1 MRYVRA
7 REVIPEKL
15 LKQIQEY
22 VDGEYLYIPRKETE
36 KRCWG
41 EKSRARE
48 EIDRRNVEIYRQSLD
63 GLTVRELAARYYL
76 SEKSIG
82 RILSEQKKRAKADA
96 GRV

>member
-22 VDGEYLYIPRKETE
+22 VDGEYLYIPRKDTE
-36 KRCWG
+36 KRSWG

-48 EIDRRNVEIYRQSLD
+48 ELDRRNEEIYRQWRQ
-63 GLTVRELAARYYL
+63 GMAVKELAARHYL
-76 SEKSIG
+76 
-82 RILSEQKKRAKADA
+82 
-96 GRV
+96 

>member
-22 VDGEYLYIPRKETE
+22 VDGEYLYIPRKEAE
-36 KRCWG
+36 KRSWG
-41 EKSRARE
+41 EKNHARE
-48 EIDRRNVEIYRQSLD
+48 ELDRRNAEIYHASLQ
-63 GLTVRELAARYYL
+63 GLSMKELAARYFL

-82 RILSEQKKRAKADA
+82 RIVAEQRKKRKTEPA
-96 GRV
+96 GI